1 MNGPLTV
8 ADYEALARDKLDDNA
23 WEYIR
28 GGAGDETT
36 LRENVEAFTRWKLRP
51 RVLCDVGN
59 VDTRTTVLGTE
70 IASPVLVAPVALQKL
85 AHVDGEAAA
94 ARAAAAARTIM
105 CVSTSA
111 TLRPAAVAAAAA
123 DAALWLQVYVFNDR
137 GVTQGLIDEA
147 CTNGYSALV
156 LTVDTPLLGRRE
168 GAVRIGFH
176 IPDDFEVAGD
186 IFNDLSANVT
196 WRDLDWLA
204 GHGLPVVLKGVL
216 TADDARLAVEHGA
229 AAVVVSNHGG
239 RQLDGVPA
247 SIDALPEVVDAVA
260 GRAEVL
266 LDGGVR
272 RGIDVVRSLA
282 LGARAVL
289 VGRAAVWGL
298 AAAGEEGVRGVL
310 DLLQKEVALGL
321 ALLGCTSP
329 AEVTRAHVAL
339 SPWKS

>member
-1 MNGPLTV
+1 
-8 ADYEALARDKLDDNA
+8 
-23 WEYIR
+23 
-28 GGAGDETT
+28 
-36 LRENVEAFTRWKLRP
+36 
-51 RVLCDVGN
+51 
-59 VDTRTTVLGTE
+59 
-70 IASPVLVAPVALQKL
+70 
-85 AHVDGEAAA
+85 
-94 ARAAAAARTIM
+94 
-105 CVSTSA
+105 
-111 TLRPAAVAAAAA
+111 
-123 DAALWLQVYVFNDR
+123 
-137 GVTQGLIDEA
+137 DEA
-147 CTNGYSALV
+147 CANGYSALV

-176 IPDDFEVAGD
+176 IPADFEVAGD

-196 WRDLDWLA
+196 WRDLEWLA

-247 SIDALPEVVDAVA
+247 SIDALPEVVEAVA

-310 DLLQKEVALGL
+310 DLLQQEVALGL

-339 SPWKS
+339 RSWKS